1 MEAVF
6 IIAMTTQRF
15 RLQVNSDAT
24 IEPLISLTT
33 RPKYGVPVTLHR
45 R

>member
-15 RLQVNSDAT
+15 RLNLKPDAK
-24 IEPLISLTT
+24 IDALVGLTT
-33 RPKYGVPVTLHR
+33 RPKYGVPVVLKR